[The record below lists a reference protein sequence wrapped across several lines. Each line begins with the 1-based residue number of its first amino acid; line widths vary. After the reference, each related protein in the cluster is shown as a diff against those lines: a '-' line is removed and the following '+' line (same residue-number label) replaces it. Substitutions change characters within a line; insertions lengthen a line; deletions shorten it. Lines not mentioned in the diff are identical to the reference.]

1 MGRREEIRKELD
13 QLAIEIEK
21 DSMLARCEHAA
32 KNRPALETHLL
43 LDIAIPQNA
52 PTRLQ
57 IRISTQPAD
66 DGETS

>member
-1 MGRREEIRKELD
+1 MGRREDINKELD

-21 DSMLARCEHAA
+21 DAVLARYEHAA

-43 LDIAIPQNA
+43 LDIVIPQNA
-52 PTRLQ
+52 QTRLQ
-57 IRISTQPAD
+57 IRISTQPVD